1 MRKNYQD
8 RIKDIGNDFWKIY
21 KEKNFYRSNATI
33 AKVVG
38 IYFVVG
44 CFFIILL
51 DRVLYSSINN
61 VTMLRNM
68 YTIRG
73 CIFVLLTTFVLFFGI
88 KSSVKRN
95 EFLVRKLVE
104 SYEDLEA
111 SNEELVAA
119 EEELRGQY
127 EVLQSNKENMYKL
140 AYYDSLTGMPNRTL
154 FLNNLQLE
162 VSKSTSCGMRGAL
175 IFIDLDNF
183 KDIND
188 TLGHNIGDEILKAVG
203 KVLNERVAC
212 YGTVYRSGGDE
223 FSIIVP
229 SIEDLE
235 AVQDICNR
243 ILLDFSDTF
252 NVGNN
257 QIYATSSLGVTLFPD
272 DGSNVN
278 VLMKNADISMYKSK
292 MEGKNRFTFFDE
304 KIYNTMVRRALIEHQ
319 LREAIKE
326 DELFVNYQ
334 PIVDPR
340 TGKLRGMEALIR
352 WINKELG
359 FVSPGEFI
367 SIAED
372 VGLIIPVGYWIF
384 ERVAE
389 QITEWKSKGYDIEM
403 ASVNVSSIQIRQ
415 PDFVETLK
423 SILEKTKCKG
433 DWINIEITEG
443 TLIAMTE
450 QNLRVFNEIRELG
463 MTMSLDDFGTGYSS
477 LNYLKN
483 IRFDILKID
492 KSLID
497 DMHIKSNSRDI
508 VDGIIQLAHKINLE
522 VNAEGVELEE
532 QVEALRD
539 IECDMIQG
547 YYFSKPL
554 MVDDFEKILRDK
566 CGVLA

>member
-21 KEKNFYRSNATI
+21 KEKNFYRSNSVI
-33 AKVVG
+33 VKVAG
-38 IYFVVG
+38 IYLAVG
-44 CFFIILL
+44 CLFIILL
-51 DRVLYSSINN
+51 DRVLYSSINSI
-61 VTMLRNM
+61 TMLRNM

-73 CIFVLLTTFVLFFGI
+73 CLFVLITAFALFFGI
-88 KSSVKRN
+88 KSSVRRN

-154 FLNNLQLE
+154 FMNNLQLE

-203 KVLNERVAC
+203 RALKERVAC

-229 SIEDLE
+229 CIEDLE
-235 AVQDICNR
+235 AVQDICNK
-243 ILLDFSDTF
+243 ILMDFSDTF

-304 KIYNTMVRRALIEHQ
+304 KIYNAMVRRALIEHQ

-372 VGLIIPVGYWIF
+372 VGLIVPIGYWIF

-389 QITEWKSKGYDIEM
+389 QITEWKSKGYDIQM

-423 SILEKTKCKG
+423 SILEKTNCKG
-433 DWINIEITEG
+433 EWINIEITEG
-443 TLIAMTE
+443 TLITMTE

-463 MTMSLDDFGTGYSS
+463 MTISLDDFGTGYSS

-492 KSLID
+492 KSLVD
-497 DMHIKSNSRDI
+497 DMHINSNSKDI

-554 MVDDFEKILRDK
+554 MVDDFEIILRDK
-566 CGVLA
+566 CGVLV

>member
-21 KEKNFYRSNATI
+21 KEKNFYRSNAVI

-38 IYFVVG
+38 IYFAVG
-44 CFFIILL
+44 CLFIILL

-73 CIFVLLTTFVLFFGI
+73 CLFVLLTTFVLFFGI

-111 SNEELVAA
+111 TNEELVAA

-127 EVLQSNKENMYKL
+127 KVLQSNKENMYKL

-154 FLNNLQLE
+154 FLNNLQTQ

-203 KVLNERVAC
+203 NVLKERVAC

-235 AVQDICNR
+235 DVQDICNK
-243 ILLDFSDTF
+243 ILLDFSENF

-304 KIYNTMVRRALIEHQ
+304 KIYNAMVRRALIEHK

-326 DELFVNYQ
+326 EELFVNYQ
-334 PIVDPR
+334 PIVDSR

-372 VGLIIPVGYWIF
+372 VGLIIPIGYWIF

-433 DWINIEITEG
+433 EWINIEITEG

-483 IRFDILKID
+483 IHFDILKID

-497 DMHIKSNSRDI
+497 DMHINSNSRDI

-566 CGVLA
+566 CGVLV